1 MKHLFTQLP
10 VDIQDLVCGFLEN
23 SPERPHWVD
32 LKQTIRLFY
41 TRHNME
47 LIQPTLDTISSTSQV
62 ILFFNDDEQEYCVT
76 DGNGDVWII
85 YLDYLERQGGY
96 EYVIPLSTPIGPFDC
111 IVYVVH
117 D

>member
-10 VDIQDLVCGFLEN
+10 VDIQDFVGVFLET
-23 SPERPHWVD
+23 PRPHWVD
-32 LKQTIRLFY
+32 LEQTMRLFY

-47 LIQPTLDTISSTSQV
+47 LIQPILDTISITSQV
-62 ILFFNDDEQEYCVT
+62 LMFFNDDEQEYCVI

-85 YLDYLERQGGY
+85 YLCHLERQGDYPG
-96 EYVIPLSTPIGPFDC
+96 VLPLSTPIGPFDC
-111 IVYVVH
+111 IVYTPH